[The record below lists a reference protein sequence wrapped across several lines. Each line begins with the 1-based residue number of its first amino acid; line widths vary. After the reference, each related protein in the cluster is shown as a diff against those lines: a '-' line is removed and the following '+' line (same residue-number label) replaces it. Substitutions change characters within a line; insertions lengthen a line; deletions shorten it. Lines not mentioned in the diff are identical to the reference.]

1 MPPTSKRR
9 RRPDVTPDE
18 KAALL
23 AVCREIRE
31 PRSPSCRC
39 GATSTGS
46 GIARM
51 STCTAICACAIKDR
65 LDPPPGENENEETI
79 QRLLL
84 EFRRAGLIPYESII
98 DGTRPTTFAEGGYD
112 DIDEARESMAEARQ
126 RVVESYAL
134 NIWTPQGKRVEFLS
148 EKEALAVIVERVTN
162 SYQVNHDGVQGV
174 QLRVDALPGREA
186 DRA

>member
-23 AVCREIRE
+23 AVCREIRAEE
-31 PRSPSCRC
+31 PELSVRGYIYR
-39 GATSTGS
+39 
-46 GIARM
+46 
-51 STCTAICACAIKDR
+51 ICDR
-65 LDPPPGENENEETI
+65 ANVYLHGDLCVRDMYPLDPPPGENGNEETI

-112 DIDEARESMAEARQ
+112 NIDEARESMAEARQ
-126 RVVESYAL
+126 RVVESYEL

-148 EKEALAVIVERVTN
+148 GEGSPVGDRGAGHQQLSGEP
-162 SYQVNHDGVQGV
+162 HGFQGV